1 MMRHI
6 VWLDDDY
13 DTLGSLVRLL
23 QRDGHRVLR
32 LRTVGEALD
41 HVTDILSCDLL
52 ILDVL
57 LPPGKAVMENDDH
70 YRGRT
75 LLRTFREEWGFNR
88 PVIVCSI
95 VAKKELDAE
104 LEALGVASILRKT
117 ETTASRLK
125 READRI
131 WRERAEI
138 PERT

>member
-1 MMRHI
+1 MRQV

-13 DTLGSLVRLL
+13 DTIGSLVKLL

-32 LRTVGEALD
+32 LRTVSEALD
-41 HVTDILSCDLL
+41 HVNDILDCDLL

-57 LPPGKAVMENDDH
+57 LPPGQAAMANEDH

-75 LLRTFREEWGFNR
+75 LLRTLREEWGFDR

-95 VAKKELDAE
+95 VAKTELDAE

-131 WRERAEI
+131 WDEHSKLKEGA
-138 PERT
+138 

>member
-1 MMRHI
+1 MRQV

-13 DTLGSLVRLL
+13 DTIASLVRLL
-23 QRDGHRVLR
+23 ERDGHRILR
-32 LRTVGEALD
+32 LRTVHEALD
-41 HVTDILSCDLL
+41 HVNNILTCDLL

-57 LPPGKAVMENDDH
+57 LPPGKAAMASEDH

-75 LLRTFREEWGFNR
+75 LLRTLREQWGFDR

-95 VAKKELDAE
+95 VGKKELDAE
-104 LEALGVASILRKT
+104 LEALGVESILRKT

-131 WRERAEI
+131 WDERSQLKEI
-138 PERT
+138 T